1 MKSAERVIKFRDMTP
16 DELQTRETEMREQFF
31 KLRLQ
36 WAMGQTETLKKLREL
51 RKDRA
56 RVQTILR
63 EKTKEKQ

>member
-1 MKSAERVIKFRDMTP
+1 MKSAERLNKLKDMTP
-16 DELQTRETEMREQFF
+16 EDLTNQEAEMREQFF

-36 WAMGQTETLKKLREL
+36 WAMGQTETLKKMREL

-63 EKTKEKQ
+63 QKTKEQ

>member
-1 MKSAERVIKFRDMTP
+1 MKSGDRTNKLRDMTA
-16 DELQTRETEMREQFF
+16 DDLVNQETEMREQFF

-56 RVQTILR
+56 RVKTLIQ
-63 EKTKEKQ
+63 EKKKDK

>member
-1 MKSAERVIKFRDMTP
+1 MKSGDRTNKLRDMTA
-16 DELQTRETEMREQFF
+16 DDLLNQETEMREQFF

-56 RVQTILR
+56 RVKTLIQ
-63 EKTKEKQ
+63 EKKKDK